1 MALFRGLESH
11 MTEEKEEEEEEG
23 WEAKL
28 FEDAISVQC

>member
-1 MALFRGLESH
+1 MALFRGLETH
-11 MTEEKEEEEEEG
+11 MTEEEEEG